1 MSLAAVTASN
11 AAPTWTQ
18 EPAHETTDR
27 GAGSK
32 FAALLS
38 TLEQ

>member
-18 EPAHETTDR
+18 EPALETTGR
-27 GAGSK
+27 GAGSIER
-32 FAALLS
+32 AEVAG
-38 TLEQ
+38 